1 MKKDGGPAFP
11 QPLTMA
17 PQGNLTS
24 PWDGWGIGGMT
35 LRDYFA
41 ANAMQVEISTACHSI
56 KNAQALVGAAEE
68 ARRTI
73 EQQIAHNAYSMA
85 DAMLAERE
93 KP

>member
-1 MKKDGGPAFP
+1 M
-11 QPLTMA
+11 
-17 PQGNLTS
+17 S
-24 PWDGWGIGGMT
+24 
-35 LRDYFA
+35 LRDFFA
-41 ANAMQVEISTACHSI
+41 AQAMQVEISTACHSI

-85 DAMLAERE
+85 DAMIAERA